1 MDTYLN
7 VGINSF
13 IACFIIKL
21 YVFSAGFSED
31 SDYTSDFNFP
41 VNGQI
46 PNAATSQYL
55 PVALQAQGNQPT
67 PGKGFT
73 IGILFKKGIPIRK

>member
-1 MDTYLN
+1 M
-7 VGINSF
+7 GINSF
-13 IACFIIKL
+13 ISCFIIKL

-73 IGILFKKGIPIRK
+73 IGILFKNLFWPTVKKKLF